1 MDRIEFS
8 EKYFK
13 ELFGNDFD
21 LKDTDPEFNDIV
33 KRFVFGDVPLIGNLS
48 KEIRELITIALLT
61 KNQQLPLLEIHII
74 AALNIG
80 VTPVKIKEIIYQTTP
95 YIGIPPVVMA
105 IRICNEVFKQKGIVL
120 PIKSQNTVTEDTRY
134 DRGLNLQVE
143 LFGEG
148 MKSYKD
154 NTPEGQKH
162 IPQFLSE
169 YCFGDFYTRDG
180 LDINTRELLTMC
192 VLASLGDTEPQM
204 KAHINANLN
213 IGNDKSLLIS
223 ALAQCLPYIG
233 FPRTLNA
240 MRYLNEVTSK

>member
-21 LKDTDPEFNDIV
+21 LSDTDPEFNDIV
-33 KRFVFGDVPLIGNLS
+33 KRFVFGDVPLTWDLS

-61 KNQQLPLLEIHII
+61 KNQQLTLLETHIK

-80 VTPVKIKEIIYQTTP
+80 VAPVKIKETIYQTTP

-105 IRICNEVFKQKGIVL
+105 IRICNEVFKQKGINL
-120 PIKSQNTVTEDTRY
+120 PISSQNTVTEDSRY

-143 LFGEG
+143 LFGDG

-180 LDINTRELLTMC
+180 LDINIRELLTMC
-192 VLASLGDTEPQM
+192 VLASLGDTEPQI